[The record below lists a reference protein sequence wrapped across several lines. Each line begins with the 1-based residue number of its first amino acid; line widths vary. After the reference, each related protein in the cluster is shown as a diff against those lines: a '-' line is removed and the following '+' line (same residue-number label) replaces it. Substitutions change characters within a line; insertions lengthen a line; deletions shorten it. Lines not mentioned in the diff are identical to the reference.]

1 MCNSQGRGPEISDIR
16 DIREIVLKEVL
27 RCVRDSNQEVYSATI
42 LIGDGGLFDSILLI
56 ELCVGLEDRSSELGF
71 EFDWTSDSAMSNSRS
86 IFLSVETLSTE
97 FYRQLEA
104 RA

>member
-1 MCNSQGRGPEISDIR
+1 M
-16 DIREIVLKEVL
+16 L
-27 RCVRDSNQEVYSATI
+27 RCARASNQNIDLSTI

-71 EFDWTSDSAMSNSRS
+71 EFDWTSDSAMSHSRS
-86 IFLSVETLSTE
+86 IFLSAETLATE